1 MAKIIKKETPTND
14 REIIYNVLYDS
25 IINGR
30 FSNDALRR
38 VKSEHMPFITDTVYG
53 VIERKITL
61 QYILDSFSKMKK
73 NKIQDEVRILI
84 YIGIYH
90 LLYTNIKAYAAIYEI
105 VEMVKKKTNK
115 GAASFANGILRSVQR
130 EKNKILK
137 DIANSDFSIKYSVSE
152 EFIKLLR
159 VNLSDEE
166 IESFLKHSFE
176 SPLVHVYVR
185 RNEEDILK
193 TLDENAMNYTKKDD
207 FIFIKN
213 FNRNA
218 LKSFFERGDV
228 AILDYSTSFIR
239 KAFSNEKT
247 KNIKTVID
255 LCAAPGGKTLLVS
268 DALGSPKI
276 VSEDINDTRVNLL
289 LRNINTW
296 GLSNVVAK
304 LSDATEYEG
313 GTYDLVVADV
323 PCSGSGVI
331 RRRPELKYKIDKS
344 SIDELN
350 VTQKKILSNA
360 KNYVKDNGYIIYS
373 TCSILNQENEDVL
386 KYAELELGMEVL
398 WHETFTLNEEHEG
411 FFASLLK
418 VR

>member
-38 VKSEHMPFITDTVYG
+38 VKSERMPFITDTVYG

-90 LLYTNIKAYAAIYEI
+90 LLYTNTKSYAAIYEV

-137 DIANSDFSIKYSVSE
+137 DIENSDFSIKYSVSE

-213 FNRNA
+213 FNRSA
-218 LKSFFERGDV
+218 LKPFFEKGDV

-386 KYAELELGMEVL
+386 QYAELELGMEVL
-398 WHETFTLNEEHEG
+398 WHETFMLNEEHEG

>member
-1 MAKIIKKETPTND
+1 MTKRVKKETPAND

-61 QYILDSFSKMKK
+61 QYILDSFSNMKK

-90 LLYTNIKAYAAIYEI
+90 LLYTNIKPYAAIYEI
-105 VEMVKKKTNK
+105 VEMVKKKTHN

-130 EKNKILK
+130 EKDKILK
-137 DIANSDFSIKYSVSE
+137 DIENSDFSIKYSVSE
-152 EFIKLLR
+152 EFLKLLR

-185 RNEEDILK
+185 RNEEELLK
-193 TLDENAMNYTKKDD
+193 VLDENSMEYIQKED

-213 FNRNA
+213 FNHAA
-218 LKSFFERGDV
+218 LKPFFEKGDV

-239 KAFSNEKT
+239 NAFLNIEKQ
-247 KNIKTVID
+247 NIKTAID
-255 LCAAPGGKTLLVS
+255 LCAAPGGKTLLIS

-276 VSEDINDTRVNLL
+276 VSGDINDTRVNLL
-289 LRNINTW
+289 LKNINTW
-296 GLSNVVAK
+296 GLSNVIAK

-313 GTYDLVVADV
+313 GNYDLVVADV

-331 RRRPELKYKIDKS
+331 RRRPELKYKIHQN

-360 KNYVKDNGYIIYS
+360 KNYVKNDGYIIYS
-373 TCSILNQENEDVL
+373 TCSILKQENEDVL
-386 KYAELELGMEVL
+386 EYAKRELGMEVL
-398 WHETFTLNEEHEG
+398 WNETFMLNDEHEG

>member
-1 MAKIIKKETPTND
+1 MAKIIKKETPKND
-14 REIIYNVLYDS
+14 REIIYSVLYDS

-53 VIERKITL
+53 VIERKNTL

-90 LLYTNIKAYAAIYEI
+90 LLYTNIKAYAAIYEV

-130 EKNKILK
+130 EKSKILK

-213 FNRNA
+213 FNRSA
-218 LKSFFERGDV
+218 LKPFFEKGDL

-239 KAFSNEKT
+239 KAFSNIEKE
-247 KNIKTVID
+247 NIKTGID

-360 KNYVKDNGYIIYS
+360 KNYVKDNGYIVYS

-386 KYAELELGMEVL
+386 EYAKRELGMEVL
-398 WHETFTLNEEHEG
+398 WHETFMLNTEHEG